1 MQKPRYVN
9 KNEKNQ
15 TEAKVFI
22 QTKLLAPTTN
32 IY

>member
-9 KNEKNQ
+9 KNENQ